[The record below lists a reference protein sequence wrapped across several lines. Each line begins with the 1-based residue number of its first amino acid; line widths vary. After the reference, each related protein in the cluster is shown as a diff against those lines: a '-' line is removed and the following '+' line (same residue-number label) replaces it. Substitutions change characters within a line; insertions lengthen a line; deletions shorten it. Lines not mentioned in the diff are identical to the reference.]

1 MLKEGK
7 GIGEMR
13 EKECCMRGKECSYT
27 YKTNVACRSKFQS
40 MTKLSLSMPLVS
52 KILLDSGSLNS
63 SRRLDHWDVGI
74 FGILIINR
82 LDFFS

>member
-27 YKTNVACRSKFQS
+27 YKANVAYRSKFQS

-52 KILLDSGSLNS
+52 KILLDSGSLKLFIKLATL
-63 SRRLDHWDVGI
+63 RGACDV
-74 FGILIINR
+74 F
-82 LDFFS
+82 